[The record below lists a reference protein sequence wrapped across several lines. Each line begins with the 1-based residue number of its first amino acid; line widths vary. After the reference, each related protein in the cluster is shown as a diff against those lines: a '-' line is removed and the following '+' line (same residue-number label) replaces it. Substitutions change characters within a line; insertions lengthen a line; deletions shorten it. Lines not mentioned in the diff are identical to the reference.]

1 MVANLYQAQT
11 IVLLQIAP
19 AVVLPVVIYAGL
31 KTVVDIRSNVLQV
44 VDIVLT
50 VALILRAVE
59 GEVEVVPV
67 ATVRSLVLIL
77 TTVEAYAGV
86 RNVQSTRG
94 NVLQA
99 VSIVVVL
106 GLIRQNVVGAVLEQ
120 IYKQVVQA
128 VRAGHLVTVVETVN
142 KHAGMDR

>member
-1 MVANLYQAQT
+1 MEAVLNPEQM

-19 AVVLPVVIYAGL
+19 AVVLPVVNCAGL
-31 KTVVDIRSNVLQV
+31 KTVVDIRSNVLQAVNIVQTV
-44 VDIVLT
+44 V
-50 VALILRAVE
+50 LILRA
-59 GEVEVVPV
+59 EVVGAVPV
-67 ATVRSLVLIL
+67 AMVRSLVLIL
-77 TTVEAYAGV
+77 MIVQVYAGV

-94 NVLQA
+94 NVLQD
-99 VSIVVVL
+99 VSIVAVL

>member
-1 MVANLYQAQT
+1 MEAVLNPEQM

-19 AVVLPVVIYAGL
+19 AVVLPVVNCAGL
-31 KTVVDIRSNVLQV
+31 KTVVDIRSNVLQAVNIVQTV
-44 VDIVLT
+44 V
-50 VALILRAVE
+50 LILRA
-59 GEVEVVPV
+59 EVVGAVPV
-67 ATVRSLVLIL
+67 AMVRSLVLIL
-77 TTVEAYAGV
+77 MIVQVYAGV

-94 NVLQA
+94 NVLQD
-99 VSIVVVL
+99 VSIVAVL

-142 KHAGMDR
+142 KHAG